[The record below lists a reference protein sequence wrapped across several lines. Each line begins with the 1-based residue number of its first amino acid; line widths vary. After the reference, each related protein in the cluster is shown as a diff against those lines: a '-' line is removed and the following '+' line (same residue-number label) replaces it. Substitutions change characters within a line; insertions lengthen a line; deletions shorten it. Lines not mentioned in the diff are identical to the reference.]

1 VSPVARSQGHT
12 GRALA
17 VAAAGVVVAIGVAA
31 ALAVLANRGTVDVRL
46 GSDTFAE
53 HDAEDAARDIAEN
66 GPILLPDL
74 AGGDRDI
81 YVQHFGD
88 DPDEGWIAFAARP
101 PGVSRTCTLQ
111 WRGDD
116 EVFRLLDSAGKVS
129 GECDGREFPAD
140 GEGLPTYPVTVDA
153 DGNLDVDLNAA
164 DRTTSTSG

>member
-46 GSDTFAE
+46 GSETFAE
-53 HDAEDAARDIAEN
+53 QDAEDAAERVAQD
-66 GPILLPDL
+66 GPILYADT

-81 YVQHFGD
+81 VLQHLGD
-88 DPDEGWIAFAARP
+88 DPEEGWIALAARP
-101 PGVSRTCTLQ
+101 PGVSRECTIQ
-111 WRGDD
+111 WDPEDGL
-116 EVFRLLDSAGKVS
+116 FRLLDPSGEVS
-129 GECDGREFPAD
+129 GDCDGREFPAD
-140 GEGLPTYPVTVDA
+140 GEGLPRYPVTVDA